1 MTASPAGKPA
11 GGRERAA
18 QVRTLFSEIAH
29 RYDVLN
35 HVLSL
40 NIDRRWRRRAV
51 AALGWERAPGGS
63 YLDACAGTLDLALE
77 LAARPG
83 FRGRVA
89 AADFALPML
98 VRGLPKIG
106 RAPVAPVCGDAQRLP
121 FAGESF
127 AGATVGFGVRNLSNL
142 RAGFEELHR
151 VLRPEGRLV
160 ILEFAV
166 PPGRLLRAAYM
177 AYFNHVLPLVGEV
190 GFGASLGLR
199 LPSRFRAGA
208 FRHRRKSRTCF
219 AGPGSPRWSGSRS
232 AAGSRRSTWRR
243 RLAGRGR
250 LLVQDGDCAQ
260 LRGGAVEAGRVAQQQ
275 ERHARRLQLGA
286 EHLQDGARGD
296 APDTAQVSLHPVRGE
311 GPASGRS
318 FLWPPPGTPCRS

>member
-142 RAGFEELHR
+142 QAGFEELHR

-177 AYFNHVLPLVGEV
+177 AYFNHVLPLVGRLV
-190 GFGASLGLR
+190 SGHPWAYAYLPASVRGFPAPEELADLLR
-199 LPSRFRAGA
+199 RAG
-208 FRHRRKSRTCF
+208 F
-219 AGPGSPRWSGSRS
+219 AEAVWFPVSGGI
-232 AAGSRRSTWRR
+232 AAIH
-243 RLAGRGR
+243 
-250 LLVQDGDCAQ
+250 
-260 LRGGAVEAGRVAQQQ
+260 VA
-275 ERHARRLQLGA
+275 EKARRPGA
-286 EHLQDGARGD
+286 
-296 APDTAQVSLHPVRGE
+296 APRP
-311 GPASGRS
+311 GR
-318 FLWPPPGTPCRS
+318 